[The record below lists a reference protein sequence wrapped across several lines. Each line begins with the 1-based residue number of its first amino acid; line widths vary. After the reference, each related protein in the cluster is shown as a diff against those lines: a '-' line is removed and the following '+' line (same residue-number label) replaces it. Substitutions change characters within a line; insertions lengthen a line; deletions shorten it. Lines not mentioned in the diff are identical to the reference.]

1 MISIIIPFQNNFDKS
16 VKISIPKVFFLNIK
30 IVDDKHVAQSARMAW
45 IAVKAM
51 HK

>member
-30 IVDDKHVAQSARMAW
+30 IFDDKHVPQSARMAW